1 MQTVRRLYLYLMSGI
16 SLGVL
21 LVGLIIL
28 LSTVFHAAGLGLGER
43 AGGEPDRQALS
54 LAAALIVVGL
64 LVWAVHWLLVERSL
78 RPDNPRHD
86 EERAAAERALYLTLV
101 LAALLVFG
109 VLAGIEL
116 LERADNQDLRLS
128 GRE

>member
-28 LSTVFHAAGLGLGER
+28 LSTVFHAAGLGPGR
-43 AGGEPDRQALS
+43 VSGGEPDRQALS

-86 EERAAAERALYLTLV
+86 EERAARRARPLPDAGAGGVARLRRAGRHR
-101 LAALLVFG
+101 AAG
-109 VLAGIEL
+109 AS
-116 LERADNQDLRLS
+116 DNQDLRLS
-128 GRE
+128 ARE